1 MRRFIFVFILLS
13 PLFAA
18 CESTARAE
26 QYAAGLSVAVSKPSG
41 TSTLFN
47 IPRFKSNLRL
57 PAPRNFVYQEK
68 FVSFGNASVR
78 YLETGMNH
86 QPPIVLLH
94 GAQLRAESWKD
105 LGTMRYLA
113 SRDFHVVSVD
123 LPRHGKTGNPAVSKG
138 DYLERFLESA
148 AIRNPIVLA
157 QSYAGSYVLPFL
169 VKHRPMVK
177 GVILLAPT
185 NIRDYLDQLKRLS
198 VPSLILWGGAD
209 EMISVQQASL
219 LHHALAGSVLKVF
232 PGAPHECYQTARS
245 QFHTEIGRFVTGLR
259 DIQNIAIQKTALNA
273 NSGRDV

>member
-1 MRRFIFVFILLS
+1 MRQSVLAIILLC

-18 CESTARAE
+18 CDSTARAE
-26 QYAAGLSVAVSKPSG
+26 QYASGLSSAALNQSG
-41 TSTLFN
+41 TATRFN
-47 IPRFKSNLRL
+47 ASRFESNLRL

-68 FVSFGNASVR
+68 VVSFGNASVR

-113 SRDFHVVSVD
+113 SRGFHVVSVD

-138 DYLERFLESA
+138 DYLARFLESA
-148 AIRNPIVLA
+148 AIRNPVVLA

-185 NIRDYLDQLKRLS
+185 NIRDYIDQLKRLS

-219 LHHALAGSVLKVF
+219 LHHALTGSILKIF
-232 PGAPHECYQTARS
+232 PGAPHECYKTSKS
-245 QFHTEIGRFVTGLR
+245 QFHEEIGQFATQLR
-259 DIQNIAIQKTALNA
+259 EQ
-273 NSGRDV
+273 